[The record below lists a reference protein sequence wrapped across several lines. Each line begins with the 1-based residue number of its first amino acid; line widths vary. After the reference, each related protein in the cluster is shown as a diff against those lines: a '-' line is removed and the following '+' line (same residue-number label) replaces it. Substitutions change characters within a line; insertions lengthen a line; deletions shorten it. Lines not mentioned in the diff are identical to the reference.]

1 MLFNL
6 VVDDQQSL
14 GRAALFGHH
23 PGTAISF
30 FVQLHVSMH
39 LGADG
44 GQYVLNDGMVGVEQS
59 STGDRWSGGK
69 EVFYRRAMTWPDG
82 RYDKRVV
89 V

>member
-14 GRAALFGHH
+14 GRAALFGLH

-44 GQYVLNDGMVGVEQS
+44 GQYVLNGGMVGVE
-59 STGDRWSGGK
+59 
-69 EVFYRRAMTWPDG
+69 
-82 RYDKRVV
+82 
-89 V
+89 